1 MVKKDKKITA
11 IVQARLNSVRL
22 PGKILKEI
30 NGMAAIELLHE
41 RLTKSKEIDEI
52 IIATS
57 KNKKNKKLINFLK
70 QKKINFFI
78 GDDENVLKR
87 YNDCAIQSK
96 SDIIVRITG
105 DSILIDP
112 KLVDNFIKKFKH
124 KKVDYLSNVCPATY
138 PDGLDIEVFNI
149 KSLKTSFKKVK
160 NQFDKEHVT
169 TFIKSSKIFKKHNV
183 ANEQN
188 LSNMRWSLD
197 EELDLKVI
205 NSIFKHFKPDIHF
218 SWEEVLKI
226 VKKNKKYSINNS
238 IKRNEG
244 STISKTQKLWKR
256 AKQIIPGGNM
266 LLSKRPELFHPKS
279 WPAYFTK
286 AKNCNIWDLDNK
298 KYCDVSLMGIGAN
311 ILGYANTSIDNEV
324 KRAISKSNFSTLNC
338 PEDVELCEKLIEMHP
353 WADMAR
359 LARTGGEAS
368 AIAVRIARA
377 ASGKD
382 KVAFC
387 GYHGWH
393 DWYLSANWNGTNSLQ
408 PHLLPGLNPTGVP
421 KSLKNTSF
429 PFTYNNFDEL
439 EEIVSKHDIGLVKME
454 VTRNQQP
461 KNNFLK
467 KIRNLCNKNNIIL
480 MFDECS
486 SGFRQS
492 FGGLHKI
499 YGVNPDMA
507 WFGKAM
513 GNGYGISA
521 IIGKREIM
529 DSAQNSFISS
539 TFWTERSGP
548 TAALKTLELMEKMK
562 SWEIIT
568 KTGKNIQKQW
578 KVLADRNN
586 LNIQIAGIPALSSFS
601 IPSKDWLKYKTF
613 ITQEMLK
620 HNYLATNAI
629 FVSVKHKKVLLDR
642 YFDILDGL
650 FKQIASFE
658 NKESLIDEKLEGPVC
673 HSKFERLN

>member
-1 MVKKDKKITA
+1 
-11 IVQARLNSVRL
+11 
-22 PGKILKEI
+22 
-30 NGMAAIELLHE
+30 
-41 RLTKSKEIDEI
+41 
-52 IIATS
+52 
-57 KNKKNKKLINFLK
+57 
-70 QKKINFFI
+70 
-78 GDDENVLKR
+78 
-87 YNDCAIQSK
+87 
-96 SDIIVRITG
+96 
-105 DSILIDP
+105 
-112 KLVDNFIKKFKH
+112 
-124 KKVDYLSNVCPATY
+124 
-138 PDGLDIEVFNI
+138 
-149 KSLKTSFKKVK
+149 
-160 NQFDKEHVT
+160 
-169 TFIKSSKIFKKHNV
+169 
-183 ANEQN
+183 
-188 LSNMRWSLD
+188 
-197 EELDLKVI
+197 
-205 NSIFKHFKPDIHF
+205 
-218 SWEEVLKI
+218 
-226 VKKNKKYSINNS
+226 
-238 IKRNEG
+238 
-244 STISKTQKLWKR
+244 
-256 AKQIIPGGNM
+256 
-266 LLSKRPELFHPKS
+266 
-279 WPAYFTK
+279 
-286 AKNCNIWDLDNK
+286 
-298 KYCDVSLMGIGAN
+298 
-311 ILGYANTSIDNEV
+311 
-324 KRAISKSNFSTLNC
+324 
-338 PEDVELCEKLIEMHP
+338 
-353 WADMAR
+353 MAR

-586 LNIQIAGIPALSSFS
+586 LNIQIAGH
-601 IPSKDWLKYKTF
+601 TCF
-613 ITQEMLK
+613 I
-620 HNYLATNAI
+620 
-629 FVSVKHKKVLLDR
+629 
-642 YFDILDGL
+642 
-650 FKQIASFE
+650 
-658 NKESLIDEKLEGPVC
+658 
-673 HSKFERLN
+673 